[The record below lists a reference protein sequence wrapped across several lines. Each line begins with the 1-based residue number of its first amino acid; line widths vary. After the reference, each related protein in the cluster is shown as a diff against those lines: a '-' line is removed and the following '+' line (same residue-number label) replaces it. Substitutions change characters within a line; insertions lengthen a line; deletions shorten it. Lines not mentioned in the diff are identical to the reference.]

1 MDCKKKTKMKNRKNH
16 LEWNGALN
24 PPVDFDVTMV
34 RVALKDE
41 EAERRNQVNVNDDLF
56 CLEPRRRLSIFR
68 RLKLQL

>member
-1 MDCKKKTKMKNRKNH
+1 MDCKKKDKNEKQEKTS
-16 LEWNGALN
+16 EWNGVLN

-56 CLEPRRRLSIFR
+56 CLEPRRRLSSFR